1 MAGSTDIAAIRSLV
15 AEAEKHQNDVEPFIA
30 LHTADTA
37 IVNIAGRRVAGKE
50 ALTKVMKAALE
61 SPLADV
67 ITRTEVADI
76 RFVRPDVAIVTS
88 MKRVFDG
95 RDPEVRR
102 DPRAALPAESGW
114 LTYVAVREEDGAWRI
129 ASAQTTP
136 IRA

>member
-1 MAGSTDIAAIRSLV
+1 MEHNEDVAAIRRLV
-15 AEAEKHQNDVEPFIA
+15 ADAETHQNDLDPFVA

-37 IVNIAGRRVAGKE
+37 VVNIAGRRVAGRD
-50 ALTKVMKAALE
+50 ALAKAMQAALE

-76 RFVRPDVAIVTS
+76 RFVRPDVAIVAS

-95 RDPEVRR
+95 RDPEVTR
-102 DPRAALPAESGW
+102 DPRAALPSTSGW
-114 LTYVAVREEDGAWRI
+114 LTYVAVKEDGAWRI

-136 IRA
+136 IRT